1 MMTEKLGELRID
13 GGVKMAGVMSFFLFI
28 AWGMSLDNAF
38 LIASGLFAIAEA
50 LTK

>member
-1 MMTEKLGELRID
+1 
-13 GGVKMAGVMSFFLFI
+13 MAGVMSFFLFI